1 MARKF
6 FVGGNWKMNGDVE
19 KIDGIIQNLRSKI
32 PFPNTGQF
40 KRARERESER
50 ARERESGSVIGSCY
64 GGDYNEL
71 PRHKLIIDSA
81 IFLAA
86 AVI

>member
-40 KRARERESER
+40 KRARERDSE
-50 ARERESGSVIGSCY
+50 SVIGSCY
-64 GGDYNEL
+64 GGDYNKL